1 MALNPSFIPT
11 WTDLQQQMLE
21 SIGSKEERMQR
32 AFNDMKKLTQ
42 GGKTPSELLNKFRIL
57 WAEVG
62 ETLEP
67 KKIYDYV
74 AALNESVRN
83 ALNAS
88 GYAPFKT
95 LADAE
100 ARINQI
106 QRTLPKS
113 TKQSSTTEGRRKR
126 FSSPPH
132 ALTQSSGG
140 KRGKG
145 GHSSTKRGGGTP
157 RKDTRPT
164 EQPLANRTNKSAVVY
179 YFYNKLGYYKNECPT
194 NPEAKPLVA
203 AKGNSR
209 GGGLKKSR
217 GSKS

>member
-1 MALNPSFIPT
+1 MALNPLFIPT

-21 SIGSKEERMQR
+21 SMGSKEERMQR
-32 AFNDMKKLTQ
+32 AFDDMKKLTQ
-42 GGKTPSELLNKFRIL
+42 GSKTPSELLNKFRIL

-62 ETLEP
+62 ETSEP

-88 GYAPFKT
+88 GHAPFKT

-113 TKQSSTTEGRRKR
+113 TKQSSTTEGRGKR
-126 FSSPPH
+126 FGSPPH
-132 ALTQSSGG
+132 ASTQSSGG

-145 GHSSTKRGGGTP
+145 GHSGTKRGGGTP
-157 RKDTRPT
+157 RKDTRPV
-164 EQPLANRTNKSAVVY
+164 EQPLADRAEERRCLLLLQQARTLQERVPYQPRS
-179 YFYNKLGYYKNECPT
+179 
-194 NPEAKPLVA
+194 
-203 AKGNSR
+203 
-209 GGGLKKSR
+209 
-217 GSKS
+217 